1 MLKKIAILAAL
12 AAVPALIPAAQAQN
26 AANNGVL
33 LIYGEDKCP
42 TNTNGE
48 EIVVC
53 RRLDEVERFRIP
65 KDLRDQAGR
74 PQANESWAVRS
85 QDALTAG
92 NVGTG
97 SCTTVGIGGSTGC
110 FVQQATAAKKERQAA
125 KKAEENLPLP

>member
-12 AAVPALIPAAQAQN
+12 AAVPALVPAAQAQN
-26 AANNGVL
+26 APNNGVL

-42 TNTNGE
+42 TNDNGE

-53 RRLDEVERFRIP
+53 QRLDEAERFRIP
-65 KDLRDQAGR
+65 KSLRDQAGR

-85 QDALTAG
+85 QGALDAG
-92 NVGTG
+92 RMGTG
-97 SCTTVGIGGSTGC
+97 SCSAVGAGGGTGC